1 MSRGKRFESDRP
13 LSEFTLDKPDT
24 RIENGPAAHY
34 PGCSEPAPN
43 SIVIRSS
50 STSLASGHLWPAAEA
65 LTGFACSPPL
75 TMKSTPAAHVAGSLQ
90 ARRARLCPRGAPCPL
105 PLRPWARDPEERA
118 AATLC
123 LARRNGRVRRRS
135 ARAGGQRS
143 PPQRPQAPRPR
154 WSPPLARRGPEPE
167 YAASAK
173 PSP

>member
-1 MSRGKRFESDRP
+1 MSRGKRFESTRQ
-13 LSEFTLDKPDT
+13 LSEFALDKPDT
-24 RIENGPAAHY
+24 RIESGPAAHY
-34 PGCSEPAPN
+34 PGSSELTPN
-43 SIVIRSS
+43 YIVIRSS
-50 STSLASGHLWPAAEA
+50 STSLASGHLWSAAEA

-75 TMKSTPAAHVAGSLQ
+75 TMKSTPAAHVAGSLH

-143 PPQRPQAPRPR
+143 PRQRPQAPRPR
-154 WSPPLARRGPEPE
+154 WGHPLARRGPEPE